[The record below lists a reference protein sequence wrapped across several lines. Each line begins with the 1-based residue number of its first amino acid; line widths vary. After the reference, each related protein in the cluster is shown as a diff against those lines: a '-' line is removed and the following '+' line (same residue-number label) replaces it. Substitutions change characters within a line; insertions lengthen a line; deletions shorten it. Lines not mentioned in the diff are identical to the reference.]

1 MTVLKTSGLTK
12 SFGTLTAVNNMS
24 LDFQEGKITA
34 IIGPNGAGKSTFFN
48 LISGRLKPSSGSVYF
63 KDEDITLLPPYKILH
78 KGIGRSFQI
87 TNIFPGL
94 TVFENLR
101 AGILAYTGRSANFFS
116 PVDEMDGITQE
127 ALRASETV
135 GLLDEK
141 DTTAGALSHGDQKR
155 LEIGL
160 TLTCQPVLLLLDEPT
175 AGMNPEETKKLTE
188 LIKDISDKKAITII
202 FTEHD
207 MSVVFSISERIIVMQ
222 QGQVIADG
230 PGEKVR
236 ANPQVREAY
245 LGVEE

>member
-48 LISGRLKPSSGSVYF
+48 LISGRLKPSAGSVYF
-63 KDEDITLLPPYKILH
+63 KDEDITLLPPYKILR

-127 ALRASETV
+127 ALGALETV
-135 GLLDEK
+135 GLLEEK
-141 DTTAGALSHGDQKR
+141 DTTGGALSHGDQKR

-188 LIKDISDKKAITII
+188 LIKDISDKKGITII

-207 MSVVFSISERIIVMQ
+207 MNVVFSISERIIVMQ

-236 ANPQVREAY
+236 ANFRVREAY